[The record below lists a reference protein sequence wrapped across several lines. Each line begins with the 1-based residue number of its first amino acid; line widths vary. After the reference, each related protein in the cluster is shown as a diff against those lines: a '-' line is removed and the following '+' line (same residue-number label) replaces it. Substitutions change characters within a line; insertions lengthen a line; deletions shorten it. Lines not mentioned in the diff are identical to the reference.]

1 MKIKRSLM
9 KYRGDHCL
17 NCDYPLEISDRYC
30 PRCGQ
35 MNSTKKLSFNDFFE
49 EFFSSVFAYD
59 SRLNRTLK
67 TLLFKPGKISK
78 DYIEGRRMHY
88 ANPFRFYL
96 SASIIFFLLFNY
108 SFDLNIP
115 QLGPQDRN
123 VVDFRENLNRELQQ
137 ANIDSTKQVLAAR
150 GINLDSIQR
159 VAVDT
164 THKTYKDYMVTE
176 KETDT
181 MSFLSALFKKANLYY
196 HFQDETEIY
205 NPERALD
212 SLNFRNTKYNHW
224 LYKKAV
230 DAGIFRNNPKLFFD
244 YFISKLPFIIFFYLP
259 VFALFIW
266 LLYVRRPF
274 NYMEHLIF
282 AFHVQTTLFVLY
294 IVGLVFD
301 FIVSNNWG
309 ITTANILFAAYL
321 YKSMRNFYGQGRVKT
336 ILKFIILNVIFFTLA
351 MVAIVISLLASFSI
365 Y

>member
-1 MKIKRSLM
+1 M

-35 MNSTKKLSFNDFFE
+35 MNSTKKLTFNDFLE
-49 EFFSSVFAYD
+49 EFFSGVFAYD

-78 DYIEGRRMHY
+78 DYIEGKRTHY

-108 SFDLNIP
+108 SFDFDDARI
-115 QLGPQDRN
+115 GPQDKDIRN
-123 VVDFRENLNRELQQ
+123 GIGQVDAPVPPNV
-137 ANIDSTKQVLAAR
+137 A
-150 GINLDSIQR
+150 LDSINKIITSPE
-159 VAVDT
+159 VGMDSIKADT
-164 THKTYKDYMVTE
+164 TAKKTYRDYLVSE

-181 MSFLSALFKKANLYY
+181 MSFLSSLSKKFTLYY
-196 HFQDETEIY
+196 EFQDETGIY
-205 NPERALD
+205 NPQRALD
-212 SLNFRNTKYNHW
+212 SLSFSHTKYNQW

-230 DAGIFRNNPKLFFD
+230 DAGIFRNNPKLFVD

-294 IVGLVFD
+294 IVGLFFD
-301 FIVSNNWG
+301 FIVSKNWG

-321 YKSMRNFYGQGRVKT
+321 YKSMRNFYGQNRVKT

-351 MVAIVISLLASFSI
+351 MVAIVISLLASFSV